1 MKLTILEGMNM
12 NGEMEKPVFTEEN
25 ENVTTQ
31 QIQKPL
37 EMLNVET
44 AKEKDLERIDPDN
57 PLPMGSFFE
66 KQAEKERMA
75 FPYPCLVV
83 LLYLLMG
90 FSLKLWHP
98 GWIIFLTIPIY
109 YLPKKE
115 RSFMKLMANPVMV
128 TIIYLILG
136 CCLNLWHPGWL
147 IFLAIPLFQSAV
159 RK

>member
-1 MKLTILEGMNM
+1 MNR
-12 NGEMEKPVFTEEN
+12 EMEKPVFAEEN
-25 ENVTTQ
+25 ETVITE
-31 QIQKPL
+31 QIPQTLK
-37 EMLNVET
+37 MLNVET
-44 AKEKDLERIDPDN
+44 AKEKELEHIDPDN

-90 FSLKLWHP
+90 FFLKLWHP

>member
-128 TIIYLILG
+128 TIIYLILD

>member
-1 MKLTILEGMNM
+1 M

>member
-109 YLPKKE
+109 
-115 RSFMKLMANPVMV
+115 
-128 TIIYLILG
+128 
-136 CCLNLWHPGWL
+136 
-147 IFLAIPLFQSAV
+147 
-159 RK
+159 

>member
-1 MKLTILEGMNM
+1 MNE
-12 NGEMEKPVFTEEN
+12 EMEQTTIREEN
-25 ENVTTQ
+25 SAVTLE
-31 QIQKPL
+31 QIQRPL
-37 EMLNVET
+37 ELVDTEK
-44 AKEKDLERIDPDN
+44 AKEMDKDRIDPDN

-83 LLYLLMG
+83 ILYLVMG
-90 FSLKLWHP
+90 FVLKLWHP
-98 GWIIFLTIPIY
+98 GWIIFLTIPLY

-115 RSFMKLMANPVMV
+115 RSFVKLMANPVMV
-128 TIIYLILG
+128 TIIYLIMG

>member
-1 MKLTILEGMNM
+1 M

-31 QIQKPL
+31 QIPKPL